1 VRARDKF
8 IVVALIG
15 LLVVVSGAA
24 VAIDRAE
31 TKTVVPA
38 YGGTYV
44 EGVISSAQFLN
55 PVLASTRVDDDV
67 VRLVFSGLSRYRSD
81 GSIQGDLA
89 QSFSTSDDGKVWT
102 FEIRDDARW
111 HDGKPVVSDDVVYT
125 VAVIQDKAYVGQY
138 SDAFRGVKVERVDDR
153 VVRFTLPDAYGPFA
167 ASTTVPLL
175 PSHLLAKVDYTGLAR
190 VAFNQHP
197 IGSGPFRVVE
207 IDSRQTVLAR
217 NDSFYRTRPDRTRPY
232 LDRLVLR
239 SYPDTSEALTA
250 LARGEIDGVGG
261 LSTGDAERARSLKN
275 VNLYSF
281 GTNDFTALF
290 LNVRPDKP
298 TFRDRIV
305 RQAIA
310 KAIDRGRVLQV
321 AADGRGTVAEEFV
334 PQASWA
340 YIRDITR
347 QTHSYEEAKT
357 MLDEADWKDH
367 DSDGIRDRGGVKLSF
382 AITTSNEPAR
392 VAAALQISEDLS
404 SIGMRVELKA
414 MPFSEI
420 IESTGRARTYDAL
433 LIGISVSGDPDPYS
447 FFHSSEIKE
456 PGNNFSGYSTLTMDR
471 SLEAARRTTDQGK
484 RRELYTTVFQT
495 ISSEVPV
502 VFLYF
507 SDYLY
512 AQNRQVQGL
521 KIAPISDPRE
531 RFWNAED
538 WYVRTARR

>member
-31 TKTVVPA
+31 TRAIVPA

-44 EGVISSAQFLN
+44 EGVTSSAQFLN
-55 PVLASTRVDDDV
+55 PVLAATLVDDDV
-67 VRLVFSGLSRYRSD
+67 VRLVFTGLSRYRSD

-89 QSFSTSDDGKVWT
+89 QSFATSDDGKIWT
-102 FEIRDDARW
+102 FQIREDATW
-111 HDGKPVVSDDVVYT
+111 HDGKPVISDDVVYT
-125 VAVIQDKAYVGQY
+125 VGLLQDKAYVGPY

-153 VVRFTLPDAYGPFA
+153 VVRFVLPDAYGPFA

-175 PSHLLAKVDYTGLAR
+175 PSHLLAKIDYAALPKI
-190 VAFNQHP
+190 AFNQRP
-197 IGSGPFRVVE
+197 VGTGPFRVIE
-207 IDSRQTVLAR
+207 ADARQVVLAR
-217 NDSFYRTRPDRTRPY
+217 NDSFYRARPDRTRPY

-239 SYPDTSEALTA
+239 SYPGASEALTA
-250 LARGEIDGVGG
+250 LGRGEIDGVGG
-261 LSTGDAERARSLKN
+261 LSTSDAERARGLKS

-290 LNVRPDKP
+290 LNLRPDKA
-298 TFRDRIV
+298 TFRDRTV

-310 KAIDRGRVLQV
+310 TAIDRGHVLQV
-321 AADGRGTVAEEFV
+321 AADGRGGVAEEFV
-334 PQASWA
+334 PQSSWA
-340 YIRDITR
+340 YIKDITR
-347 QTHSYEEAKT
+347 YPRSYEDAKA
-357 MLDEADWKDH
+357 MLDAADWKDH
-367 DSDGIRDRGGVKLSF
+367 DGDGVRDRGGVKLSF

-392 VAAALQISEDLS
+392 VAAARQISQDLV
-404 SIGMRVELKA
+404 SIGMQVQIKE
-414 MPFSEI
+414 MPFGQL
-420 IESTGRARTYDAL
+420 IEKAARERTYDAL

-447 FFHSSEIKE
+447 FFHSSEIAD
-456 PGNNFSGYSTLTMDR
+456 PGHNFSGFSTLPLDR
-471 SLEAARRTTDQGK
+471 SLEAARRTTDQTK
-484 RRELYTTVFQT
+484 RRELYTSVFQT
-495 ISSEVPV
+495 LSTEVPV

-512 AQNRQVQGL
+512 AQSKQVQGL
-521 KIAPISDPRE
+521 KIAPINDPRE
-531 RFWNAED
+531 RLWNAED